1 MKTHLKPD
9 YSKAKQ
15 YAIACQESYK
25 PFAEQRFEGDPDTI
39 IPIENSLTDT
49 QCVLLVTDSEMTIV
63 FPGSNSLMDWTGSNL
78 DSGQMRSE
86 FDKQIVKKTITDS
99 DESEKIYPYDE
110 PSQSGV
116 KLHRGFT
123 RAYFSVRDR
132 IHEQIEALGVSK
144 VTVTGHSLGG
154 ALAILCGV
162 DVQYNFSEQL
172 EHLEV
177 YTFGAPRVGNDAFKG
192 SFERR
197 VPHNYRIVNGMDLV
211 VELPRWWQGYRSHVE
226 THIRI
231 GKRLS
236 WKVLTAPFQDHAI
249 ANYIKELAKRAG

>member
-1 MKTHLKPD
+1 MKID

-15 YAIACQESYK
+15 YAIACKESYK
-25 PFAEQRFEGDPDTI
+25 DFSDQRFTGDPETI
-39 IPIENSLTDT
+39 IPIENALTDT
-49 QCVLLVTDSEMTIV
+49 QCVLIATGNAMTIV

-78 DSGQMRSE
+78 NSGQMRSE

-116 KLHRGFT
+116 KLHRGFS

-132 IHEQIEALGVSK
+132 IHEQIKELGIAT

-154 ALAILCGV
+154 ALAMLCAV
-162 DVQYNFSEQL
+162 DVQYNFGEQL
-172 EHLEV
+172 NHLDI
-177 YTFGAPRVGNDAFKG
+177 YTFGAPRAGNDAFKA

-197 VPHNYRIVNGMDLV
+197 VPNSYRFVNGMDIV
-211 VELPRWWQGYRSHVE
+211 VELPRWWQGYPRHVE
-226 THIRI
+226 TQIRL

-249 ANYIKELAKRAG
+249 ARYIQELEKRAK